1 MERNLLHR
9 IDYEHGTI
17 TLDMPD
23 ENGNLVPHTYTL
35 LDNNFPTIDPKI
47 LMPTPPIEAD
57 IMDRLSKAFLNC
69 EKLQQHVNSCWPRE
83 VCIRFTTEIFSTMA
97 AFR

>member
-1 MERNLLHR
+1 MEQRNLLHR

-35 LDNNFPTIDPKI
+35 LDNNFPTIDPSDP
-47 LMPTPPIEAD
+47 LRLHP
-57 IMDRLSKAFLNC
+57 DRG
-69 EKLQQHVNSCWPRE
+69 
-83 VCIRFTTEIFSTMA
+83 
-97 AFR
+97 